1 MEIKVIVFGNGNVK
15 ILTKQGE
22 KKTTHEVY
30 YVEGRKTITKML
42 HLVYMEYNHCVIN
55 DIQLSNKVSGKSTNE
70 NKSLVSF
77 EDKARH
83 GKKI

>member
-1 MEIKVIVFGNGNVK
+1 MED
-15 ILTKQGE
+15 
-22 KKTTHEVY
+22 
-30 YVEGRKTITKML
+30 
-42 HLVYMEYNHCVIN
+42 NHCVIN

-83 GKKI
+83 GKEI